1 MKTLFYLCSVLGLL
15 LIGCGQKEK
24 QPTPAPATNAPA
36 AEAPAAPASGN
47 PITAPVDYLAAV
59 GQGKIR
65 AEKTIDTVALNQA
78 IQMFNVQEGRYPKSL
93 NELVEKEY
101 IRALPEPP
109 YGMQIVYDP
118 NTGMVKIV
126 KK

>member
-1 MKTLFYLCSVLGLL
+1 MKTLFYLCPVLGLL
-15 LIGCGQKEK
+15 LVGCGQREK
-24 QPTPAPATNAPA
+24 QENPASATNAPA
-36 AEAPAAPASGN
+36 VEAPASPTSGN
-47 PITAPVDYLAAV
+47 PITAPVDYLGAL

-78 IQMFNVQEGRYPKSL
+78 IQMFNVQEDRYPKDLS
-93 NELVEKEY
+93 ELVAKKY
-101 IRALPEPP
+101 LRVLPEPP

-118 NTGMVKIV
+118 NTGTVKVV